1 MNRVI
6 LFLYRK
12 TLFTFF
18 RFFKKRSYRNKN
30 KEKNITIIS
39 SNFIGGCIYN
49 DLGLKFNSPTINLF
63 FEANNYIKFCKNLK
77 YYLNVELIESKNT
90 KTTYPIGILDDIE
103 IHFLHYSNFFEAKKK
118 WDSRKKRVNY
128 EKLFFIMTDR
138 DKCNNTHVTQFLNLP
153 YKNKIFFSS
162 KNININDNSF
172 IYCYKEKGE
181 YISQNFPTFR
191 KYEKYINIIDWINKQ

>member
-1 MNRVI
+1 
-6 LFLYRK
+6 
-12 TLFTFF
+12 
-18 RFFKKRSYRNKN
+18 
-30 KEKNITIIS
+30 
-39 SNFIGGCIYN
+39 
-49 DLGLKFNSPTINLF
+49 
-63 FEANNYIKFCKNLK
+63 
-77 YYLNVELIESKNT
+77 
-90 KTTYPIGILDDIE
+90 
-103 IHFLHYSNFFEAKKK
+103 
-118 WDSRKKRVNY
+118 
-128 EKLFFIMTDR
+128 MTDR